1 MRTRPLTVG
10 RAAVGRRAESGEN
23 QSVKPFAWAV
33 ALVGAI
39 QFVLAAQS
47 APSVRPPAGAGFS
60 PRSDYACGSSGG
72 RVSVWYE
79 PKVAVLFMDGRL
91 ERFTAAQGST
101 GKYSGGRF
109 DWTTKGNGATYSAA
123 LQSRPSQ
130 QECQRVPLSSWRQ
143 ALAALRYTCEDGLS
157 VEVTPALES
166 ATLVF
171 RGETYRMREVPT
183 ASGNLYTDGVRA
195 WRGAVASRM
204 FAEADGDAV
213 FARGCRPNAMNN
225 TATLTGTV
233 TYRTRQALPAGA
245 VLEARLLDVSRADAP
260 STPLARAVVVTA
272 GEQVPLPFTLTYAP
286 AVIEKGHRYI
296 IEATLTIDG
305 RARFRT
311 TTMHPVLQDG
321 AQAGPVEIVV
331 QSIR

>member
-1 MRTRPLTVG
+1 MKSFARTVTLVCAIPL
-10 RAAVGRRAESGEN
+10 
-23 QSVKPFAWAV
+23 
-33 ALVGAI
+33 
-39 QFVLAAQS
+39 VLAAQA
-47 APSVRPPAGAGFS
+47 APGGRPPAGAGYS
-60 PRSDYACGSSGG
+60 PRIDYACGTAGG
-72 RVSVWYE
+72 RVAAWYE

-91 ERFTAAQGST
+91 ERFTAQGAT

-109 DWTTKGNGATYSAA
+109 DWTTKGNGAIYSAA

-143 ALAALRYTCEDGLS
+143 SLASQRYTCEDGLT
-157 VEVTPALES
+157 VEFTPALEA
-166 ATLVF
+166 ATVVF

-195 WRGAVASRM
+195 WRGAVTSRT

-213 FARGCRPNAMNN
+213 FARGCRPNVMNN

-233 TYRTRQALPAGA
+233 TYRTRQALPAGT
-245 VLEARLLDVSRADAP
+245 VLDARLLDVSRADAP
-260 STPLARAVVVTA
+260 STPLARAVVVTT

-296 IEATLTIDG
+296 VEATLTIDG

-311 TTMHPVLQDG
+311 TTMHPVLKDG

-331 QSIR
+331 QPSR

>member
-1 MRTRPLTVG
+1 M
-10 RAAVGRRAESGEN
+10 
-23 QSVKPFAWAV
+23 KPFAWAV
-33 ALVGAI
+33 ALVCAI
-39 QFVLAAQS
+39 PLVLAAQS
-47 APSVRPPAGAGFS
+47 AAPGVRPPAGTGFS
-60 PRSDYACGSSGG
+60 PRIDYACGTSGG
-72 RVSVWYE
+72 RVAAWYE

-101 GKYSGGRF
+101 GKYNGGRF
-109 DWTTKGNGATYSAA
+109 DWTTKGNGAMYAAA

-143 ALAALRYTCEDGLS
+143 SLAPQRYTCEDGLT
-157 VEVTPALES
+157 VEVTPTLEA
-166 ATLVF
+166 ATVVF

-195 WRGAVASRM
+195 WRGAVASRT

-213 FARGCRPNAMNN
+213 FARGCRPNVMSN
-225 TATLTGTV
+225 TATLTGPSPTAPV
-233 TYRTRQALPAGA
+233 RRCPREPCFDT
-245 VLEARLLDVSRADAP
+245 RLLDVSRADAP

-296 IEATLTIDG
+296 VEATLTLDG
-305 RARFRT
+305 RVRFR
-311 TTMHPVLQDG
+311 
-321 AQAGPVEIVV
+321 
-331 QSIR
+331 